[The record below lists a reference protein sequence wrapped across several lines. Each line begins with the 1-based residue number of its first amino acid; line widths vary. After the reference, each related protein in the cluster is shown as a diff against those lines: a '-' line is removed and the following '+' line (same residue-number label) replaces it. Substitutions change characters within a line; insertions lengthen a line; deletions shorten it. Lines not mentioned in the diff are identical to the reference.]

1 MHWNIALAKQR
12 LSELIRDTAREPQ
25 VIYNRD
31 SPVAVVI
38 AAEELTE
45 YSAWKRDRARQ
56 TTLAEEFD
64 RLRDLAGGHH
74 DPMPVPDRLAV
85 MRDNAFD
92 RAVEESVE
100 TRKVASVDATR

>member
-1 MHWNIALAKQR
+1 MHWNVALAKQR
-12 LSELIRDTAREPQ
+12 LSELIREAAIEPQ

-45 YSAWKRDRARQ
+45 YNAWKRGRARQ

-64 RLRDLAGGHH
+64 RLRDLAGGHD
-74 DPMPVPDRLAV
+74 DPLPAPDRLAV
-85 MRDNAFD
+85 MRSNAFD
-92 RAVEESVE
+92 PAVDDGAENN
-100 TRKVASVDATR
+100 RVAAVDATR